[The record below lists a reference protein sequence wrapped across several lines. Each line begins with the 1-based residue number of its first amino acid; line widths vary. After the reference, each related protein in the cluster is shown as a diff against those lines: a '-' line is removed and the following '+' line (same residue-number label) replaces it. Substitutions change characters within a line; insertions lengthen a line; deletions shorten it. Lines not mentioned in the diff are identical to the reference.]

1 VSARRFVLA
10 LDQGTTGSTAL
21 VIDPDGGVRARG
33 YAELP
38 QHYPQP
44 GWVEHDPGQIW
55 ATTVLALGQAV
66 ASAGIT
72 PAELAAVGIT
82 NQRETTILW
91 ERASGRPVGNAIV
104 WQCRRTAALCDRLK
118 ADGAE
123 PEIRRKTGLVVDAYF
138 SGTKIRWMLDHDP
151 ALRPR
156 AERGELCFGTVDAWL
171 LWQLTGGAV
180 HATDPSNASRTLC
193 YDIHR
198 RAWDEELCGIL
209 GVPMALLPTVKP
221 SAGVFGETAAGR
233 GAAAGGPSGYGASSG
248 LPGGIPVAGIAGDQQ
263 AALFGQA
270 CVEPG
275 MAKNTYGTGC
285 FALLNTGERAV
296 PSAEGLLTT
305 VAWTAEGRTTYA
317 LEGAVF
323 IAGAAV
329 QWLRDGLGIIR
340 QAAETQALA
349 ESVPD
354 AGGVYLV
361 PAFVGLG
368 APYWDPYA
376 RGTLVGITRG
386 TGRAHL
392 ARAALEAIAYQSRDV
407 LDTMRRESGVP
418 LTTLRVDG
426 GAAANDFL
434 CQFQADV
441 LGVEVLRPSVTETTG
456 LGAAYLAG
464 VGVGLWKSR
473 ELASRWKLERKFTPT
488 MSDAARTAAYDG
500 WRRAVERSR
509 AWIEPE
515 RRTS

>member
-1 VSARRFVLA
+1 VTARRFVLA

-21 VIDPDGGVRARG
+21 LIDPDGAVRARG

-44 GWVEHDPGQIW
+44 GWVEHDPAQIW
-55 ATTVLALGQAV
+55 STIVQAASQAV
-66 ASAGIT
+66 ASSGIT
-72 PAELAAVGIT
+72 PAEIAAVGIT

-123 PEIRRKTGLVVDAYF
+123 PELRRKTGLVVDPYF

-151 ALRPR
+151 SLRRR
-156 AERGELCFGTVDAWL
+156 AERGELCFGTVDSWL

-198 RAWDEELCGIL
+198 LAWDEELCRML
-209 GVPMALLPTVKP
+209 GVPMALLPEVKP
-221 SAGVFGETAAGR
+221 SAGVFGETAK
-233 GAAAGGPSGYGASSG
+233 GAW

-296 PSAEGLLTT
+296 ASTEGLLTT
-305 VAWTAEGRTTYA
+305 VAWTVEGSTCYA

-329 QWLRDGLGIIR
+329 QWLRDGLGIIE
-340 QAAETQALA
+340 QAAETQPLA

-354 AGGVYLV
+354 TGGVYLV

-376 RGTLVGITRG
+376 RGTLVGLTRG
-386 TGRAHL
+386 TTRAHL

-407 LDTMRRESGVP
+407 LDTMKRESGVP

-441 LGVEVLRPSVTETTG
+441 LDVAVLRPSVTETTG

-464 VGVGLWKSR
+464 VGAGLWKSR
-473 ELASRWKLERKFTPT
+473 ELATRWKLERKFTPA
-488 MSDAARTAAYDG
+488 MPAAARDAAYAG
-500 WRRAVERSR
+500 WRRAVERAR
-509 AWIEPE
+509 GWAQP
-515 RRTS
+515 